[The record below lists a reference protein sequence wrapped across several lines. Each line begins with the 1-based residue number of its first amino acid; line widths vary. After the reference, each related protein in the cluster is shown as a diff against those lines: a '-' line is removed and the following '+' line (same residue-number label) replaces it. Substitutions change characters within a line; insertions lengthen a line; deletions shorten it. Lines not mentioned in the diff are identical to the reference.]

1 MIKDKTFYRSLLA
14 IAVPIA
20 LQNIIGFGV
29 QMLDT
34 IMVGSLGDTA
44 LSAASLANQPFFV
57 FMIFSFGLASGG
69 SVLIAQYW
77 GRGNTDVVRR
87 VMGIS
92 MRCVALASVL
102 FATLCYA
109 FPLQIMDIF
118 SNEPDVI
125 EAGASYLRVVVFS
138 YVFYGVSNCYLTA
151 LRGVENVKLA
161 TGVYGVSFFV
171 NAFFNYA
178 FIFGKF
184 GFPELG
190 LVGAACGTVIA
201 RISEFLIVL
210 LYSSFIE
217 KKIGFKLRML
227 FQSERELWSDFIRHS
242 LPVVGSELVWSLGS
256 VTQAAIIGNIG
267 SIFVSAN
274 SIASVAQQ
282 LAMVMMF
289 GVGNAAAVLMGKT
302 IGAGRA
308 KEAKTMGRTFL
319 VLALGV
325 GLLSCG
331 IILLLRTPM
340 LGFYRVSDETKKL
353 AFEIMGVMSFIM
365 LFAPVETTC
374 IVGILRGAGDTRFA
388 FAVDAGCTWLIGV
401 PMGFLAGFVWKLPV
415 LWVYVFLRS
424 DVFVRIALCLTRV
437 LRGNYIKNVTRDI

>member
-1 MIKDKTFYRSLLA
+1 MIRDKAFYRSMLA

-92 MRCVALASVL
+92 MRCVAVASVL
-102 FATLCYA
+102 FAAVCFS
-109 FPLQIMDIF
+109 FPLQVMDIF

-125 EAGASYLRVVVFS
+125 EAGAAYLRVVVLS

-161 TGVYGVSFFV
+161 TGVYCVSFFV
-171 NAFFNYA
+171 NGFFNYA

-184 GFPELG
+184 GFPALG
-190 LVGAACGTVIA
+190 LVGAAWGTVIA
-201 RISEFLIVL
+201 RMSEFLIVA
-210 LYSSFIE
+210 LYSTFAE
-217 KKIGFKLRML
+217 KKIGFRLRMI
-227 FQSERELWSDFIRHS
+227 FQRERELWADFIRHS
-242 LPVVGSELVWSLGS
+242 LPVVGSELIWSLGS

-267 SIFVSAN
+267 SVFVSAN

-289 GVGNAAAVLMGKT
+289 GVGNAAAVLMGKA
-302 IGAGRA
+302 IGAGRTE
-308 KEAKTMGRTFL
+308 EAKKMGRTFL
-319 VLALGV
+319 VIAMGV
-325 GLLSCG
+325 GVLSCG
-331 IILLLRTPM
+331 IILALRTPM
-340 LGFYRVSDETKKL
+340 LAFYNVSAGTKTL
-353 AFEIMGVMSFIM
+353 ARDIMGVVAVIM
-365 LFAPVETTC
+365 LFAPLETTC

-388 FAVDAGCTWLIGV
+388 FAVDAGCTWGIGV
-401 PMGFLAGFVWKLPV
+401 TMGYLAGFVWKLPI
-415 LWVYVFLRS
+415 LWVYVCLRS
-424 DVFVRIALCLTRV
+424 DVFVRIALCLCRV
-437 LRGNYIKNVTRDI
+437 LKGDYIKNVTRDI